1 MDEINKLWETVD
13 FILTHSRSD
22 KDRDEFF
29 LNIYPFLDINS
40 KAKVL
45 DKLQLRIGSF
55 NFYLKSNDKKD
66 ILIKEL
72 ENSVYEFLE
81 NNDLENCIDLLSIVL
96 FYSSI
101 DFEFDIDILLKC
113 FEKISIIFDNY
124 DLMDNEVFE
133 NIMINMTK
141 IIAYAS
147 STDEY
152 DIIMENKYYSFY
164 IELIY
169 KFIDRIDN
177 NRMIN
182 SELVNLLVETLSALN
197 SAKIADKLKN
207 KFEGEVN
214 LEIYDKYV
222 NDMIMLD
229 LNIEKFFSNI
239 KKYRIKYNIIPE
251 NICIYINKFYSHNNA
266 LMRICNIDLVRHY
279 LYRNNIEEFNAF
291 YDSSLDVRT
300 RGLANFSFLALKDI
314 NLSLVY
320 FHEATHVIQFSNIR
334 NDCNYIGYNYL
345 LLKDEILKRE
355 LGERTYDRNHN
366 RFLFEIDA
374 DYCGE
379 CEYYRLLEQINGV
392 VDKEKFKKI
401 EEKKSRRIMVANQL
415 NIDGYYYDKYEIFD
429 DVLANK
435 PELLIK
441 YLVMQIEYKK
451 NGTRKEIDEILK
463 SLEEEL
469 ESGKRSAQEIIA
481 ISDCILEFLII
492 KDIKQTLDIV
502 ESCYLNNRVIN
513 EIKEKII
520 HELEE
525 LLDSYS
531 IDDSNI
537 IKK

>member
-1 MDEINKLWETVD
+1 MNEVNNMWKTVD
-13 FILTHSRSD
+13 CILTHSKSD
-22 KDRDEFF
+22 KDRDKFF
-29 LNIYPFLDINS
+29 LNIYPNLDINS

-45 DKLQLRIGSF
+45 EKLQSRIGFF
-55 NFYLKSNDKKD
+55 NFYLKSNTKKD

-72 ENSVYEFLE
+72 ENSVYQFLE
-81 NNDLENCIDLLSIVL
+81 NNNLENCINLLSVIL

-113 FEKISIIFDNY
+113 FEKLLIIFDNY

-133 NIMINMTK
+133 EIMINMTK

-152 DIIMENKYYSFY
+152 KSIIENKYYSFY
-164 IELIY
+164 IELIF

-177 NRMIN
+177 DRMIN
-182 SELVNLLVETLSALN
+182 SEFVNLLVENSSALN
-197 SAKIADKLKN
+197 SPKITNKLKN
-207 KFEGEVN
+207 KFEEEVN
-214 LEIYDKYV
+214 LEIYDKYI

-229 LNIEKFFSNI
+229 LNVQKFFTDI

-251 NICIYINKFYSHNNA
+251 KICIYLNKFYSHNNE

-279 LYRNNIEEFNAF
+279 LYRNNIKEFNAF
-291 YDSSLDVRT
+291 YDSKLDVRT

-314 NLSLVY
+314 DLSVVH
-320 FHEATHVIQFSNIR
+320 FHEATHVIQFNNIK

-366 RFLFEIDA
+366 RFLSEIDA

-379 CEYYRLLEQINGV
+379 CEYNRLLEQINGV
-392 VDKEKFKKI
+392 VDKEKLEKI
-401 EEKKSRRIMVANQL
+401 EEKKSRRIMMANQL

-429 DVLANK
+429 DVLKNK
-435 PELLIK
+435 KELLIK
-441 YLVMQIEYKK
+441 YPVLMIEYKK
-451 NGTRKEIDEILK
+451 NGTKKEIDEILK
-463 SLEEEL
+463 SLESEL
-469 ESGKRSAQEIIA
+469 ESGKRSSKDIIA
-481 ISDCILEFLII
+481 ISNCILEFLNI

-502 ESCYLNNRVIN
+502 KNYYVNNIVIN

-520 HELEE
+520 QELEE

-531 IDDSNI
+531 IDNTNI
-537 IKK
+537 TKK